1 MDFDF
6 IPSHNDLGSNLDDS
20 SPSGD
25 SNKIYDPGICIE
37 VESTRFLA
45 TLSPVIDTLI
55 PFSSEN
61 DDKVFNHGVLA
72 SKENLLLLYP
82 RAFKASPSFFHHQNP
97 YVDSLRHTLNLG
109 VRIPTSFPL
118 DKLKMSLLM
127 KPFPAQIFV
136 HDQSELNPQ
145 I

>member
-45 TLSPVIDTLI
+45 TLSPERIFRKMTKTKPKPTKPSTGLKRVQKVKVKARKSKSKIQSQDEVINIFRARDWKEHEISNPTVPSSLI
-55 PFSSEN
+55 
-61 DDKVFNHGVLA
+61 GVG
-72 SKENLLLLYP
+72 P
-82 RAFKASPSFFHHQNP
+82 GRTP
-97 YVDSLRHTLNLG
+97 
-109 VRIPTSFPL
+109 
-118 DKLKMSLLM
+118 
-127 KPFPAQIFV
+127 
-136 HDQSELNPQ
+136 
-145 I
+145 